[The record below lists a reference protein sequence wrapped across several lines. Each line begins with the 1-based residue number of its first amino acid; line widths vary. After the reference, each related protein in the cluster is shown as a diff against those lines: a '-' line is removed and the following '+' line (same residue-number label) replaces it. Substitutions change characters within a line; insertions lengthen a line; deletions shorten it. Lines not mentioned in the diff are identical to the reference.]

1 MHYYPSMPRNKCD
14 NFCQGTS
21 QLFMVDLKIQSILWQ
36 NCFQLLLSLLRAAE
50 LSQKPLENDSA
61 LQLSLLLFSILVPFT
76 REENKSFSIWIQLHQ
91 IIKLIQVLFFSLDFT
106 LNSPATKYDVTSEA
120 SQATTEK
127 W

>member
-1 MHYYPSMPRNKCD
+1 
-14 NFCQGTS
+14 
-21 QLFMVDLKIQSILWQ
+21 MVDLKIQSILWQ